1 MRLGTGI
8 FVTGTDTGVGK
19 TVTTAALA
27 AALAEA
33 GVGVRALKPVA
44 SGTPRGADPTAPRPP
59 DDAHLIGV
67 AARDTARWHTS
78 LVAPVSPHRAA
89 LAEGVA
95 LDLDSI
101 VAWVLA
107 HRGEVTLCE
116 GAGGW
121 EVPLRAP
128 SRERADPGVR
138 ISDLAVRLAWPVLVV
153 APNRLGV
160 LNHAILTVDAV
171 RRRGLRVAG
180 VVLAEPER
188 RDEASPTNAEDLGLL
203 LDGVP
208 VRTLPRLE
216 DATDPAALA
225 RAGRALL
232 AG

>member
-1 MRLGTGI
+1 MRLGSSL

-27 AALAEA
+27 AALAAA
-33 GVGVRALKPVA
+33 GVRVRALKPVA
-44 SGTPRGADPTAPRPP
+44 SGTPSGEP
-59 DDAHLIGV
+59 DDARLLGV
-67 AARDTARWHTS
+67 AAGDAPRWHTS
-78 LVAPVSPHRAA
+78 LVAAVSPHRAA
-89 LAEGVA
+89 LLEGVA
-95 LDLDSI
+95 LDVEAI
-101 VAWVLA
+101 VAWVNA

-128 SRERADPGVR
+128 SRDNTDAGARV
-138 ISDLAVRLAWPVLVV
+138 SDLAARLGWPVLVV

-160 LNHAILTVDAV
+160 LNHTLLTVEAV

-180 VVLAEPER
+180 VVLAEADR
-188 RDEASPTNAEDLGLL
+188 RDDASATNFEDLRLL

-208 VRTLPRLE
+208 VRALPRLA
-216 DATDPAALA
+216 DASDPAVLA
-225 RAGRALL
+225 HAGRMLL